1 MIQNSKDAKGYSE
14 KGLFLTP
21 VSELPIVP
29 LPGGNPLSV
38 LTFLWAYL
46 YHPYGTWARRT
57 TTNPAA
63 CCVLSNRAG
72 CP

>member
-29 LPGGNPLSV
+29 LPGGNQHNQLLKHLLGLFASKQ
-38 LTFLWAYL
+38 L
-46 YHPYGTWARRT
+46 
-57 TTNPAA
+57 
-63 CCVLSNRAG
+63 CD
-72 CP
+72 